1 MSRTSIL
8 LLFFFSQ
15 FGLWSQT
22 PSGIGFKVTPV
33 SLSFTQLTNATTLP
47 AAQSIAIATITGV
60 TSVVNSVTVS
70 PPVSQWLTVTPPSG
84 RLPVSIK
91 VAVNPT
97 TLPVGIYTETLVVTP
112 DGANPVPFS
121 IPVTLQVLS
130 PPSDLTIAAASLS
143 FTYKLGDPASAS
155 QQINL
160 GTTGGLLSWSASVTG
175 ASWLSLPVSSGV
187 IFPGFTASL
196 SASVVTADLA
206 PGSYK
211 ATIQISTPDAL
222 TKQKSIAVTLVIQP
236 GLPVI
241 ISTFPAQISVG
252 SGDVNVTINGIRF
265 YKDTVFRANGA
276 AVKGNV
282 LGITAAT
289 ILLPAALFT
298 APGNISIVSSNPN
311 PGGGDSTVWQLP
323 ASTNGPVIAAMTNA
337 ASYSPS
343 SISPGTVVTFFGR
356 GLGPVTLTE
365 FDNTQPI
372 IQNSL
377 AGTRVFFQNTAATI
391 LYTSA
396 TQVSAIVPYGT
407 PPGATIA
414 VVVEYNSV
422 ASPPILIQ
430 LATTAPAIFSTSGI
444 GTGQVAAF
452 IVDATTGKMFLNNDK
467 NFGAKGQI
475 LIFYATGEGLSGSI
489 IPIDGQIATTPAAII
504 NPAVSV
510 DIGGA
515 PAEILYA
522 GPSPGLVNGILQINA
537 KIPGSA
543 TSGKAAPVVLR
554 IGSGTSQVGV
564 TMNLK

>member
-1 MSRTSIL
+1 MNRIPILIL
-8 LLFFFSQ
+8 LCQCSLSSQ
-15 FGLWSQT
+15 APGSA
-22 PSGIGFKVTPV
+22 GFKVSPV
-33 SLSFTQLTNATTLP
+33 SLSFTQLSNATTLP
-47 AAQSIAIATITGV
+47 APQTIAIATTTGV
-60 TSVVNSVTVS
+60 TSVVNSVTVA
-70 PPVSQWLTVTPPSG
+70 PPVSQWLTVTPLSG

-97 TLPVGIYTETLVVTP
+97 TLPVGSYTETLVVTP
-112 DGANPVPFS
+112 DGANPVPFN
-121 IPVTLQVLS
+121 IPVSLQVLS
-130 PPSDLTIAAASLS
+130 PPSDLTMGSPSLA
-143 FTYKLGDPASAS
+143 FTYKLGDPAPAS

-160 GTTGGLLSWSASVTG
+160 GTTGGLLSWSALVTG
-175 ASWLSLPVSSGV
+175 APWLSMPVTSGV

-196 SASVVTADLA
+196 SASVVTTDLA

-236 GLPVI
+236 GLPVV

-265 YKDTVFRANGA
+265 YKDTAFRANGA
-276 AVKGNV
+276 AVKANV
-282 LGITAAT
+282 LGTTAAT

-298 APGNISIVSSNPN
+298 TAGNLSIVASNPN
-311 PGGGDSTVWQLP
+311 PGGGDSTAWQLP
-323 ASTNGPVIAAMTNA
+323 VSSSGPLIAAITNA

-343 SISPGTVVTFFGR
+343 SISPGAVLTIFGKS
-356 GLGPVTLTE
+356 LGPATLTE

-372 IQNSL
+372 IANIL
-377 AGTRVFFQNTAATI
+377 AGTRVIFQNIAAPV

-396 TQVSAIVPYGT
+396 TQVSVIVPYGI
-407 PPGATIA
+407 PAGSSILA
-414 VVVEYNSV
+414 VVEYNSV
-422 ASPPILIQ
+422 ASPPVLIQ
-430 LATTAPAIFSTSGI
+430 LTATAPAIFSTSGI

-452 IVDATTGKMFLNNDK
+452 IVDPTTGKMFLNNDK
-467 NFGAKGQI
+467 NSGAKGQI
-475 LIFYATGEGLSGSI
+475 LIFYATGEGISGSI
-489 IPIDGQIATTPAAII
+489 VPIDGQIATTPASVV

-522 GPSPGLVNGILQINA
+522 GPSPGLVNGILQINV

-543 TSGKAAPVVLR
+543 TSGKAAPIVLR
-554 IGSGTSQVGV
+554 IGAGTSQAGI